1 MTLALIPGYD
11 TGPVPADAIA
21 SAIRQT
27 WLHQPFGIVKC
38 WGTSVFRPN
47 DQMYELVSTHADG
60 NRLDLV
66 FVHESR
72 AGLPGVISVWDPEGL
87 EAAPQALGRGVAIRA
102 ASRITVDDV
111 EALWDGGADYRYR
124 DARGEASFP
133 IETKPALVLA
143 R

>member
-1 MTLALIPGYD
+1 MSAD
-11 TGPVPADAIA
+11 TIA
-21 SAIRQT
+21 AELRRT
-27 WLHQPFGIVKC
+27 WLHQPFGVVKF

-47 DQMYELVSTHADG
+47 DQVYELVSTHADG
-60 NRLDLV
+60 DRLDLV

-72 AGLPGVISVWDPEGL
+72 AGLAGVISVWEPEGL
-87 EAAPQALGRGVAIRA
+87 EAAPEPLGRGVAIRA
-102 ASRITVDDV
+102 ARRITIDDA

-133 IETKPALVLA
+133 IESRLALVLA